1 VFVETRA
8 GDGYPLRAADVR
20 RALTSRTRAIVV
32 ASPANPTGA
41 VQARA
46 DLEALAALG
55 PPLVSDEIYDGLVYD
70 GARVTSAL
78 ALGRDAFVLDGF
90 SKRYAMTGFR
100 LGYLIA
106 PERAIRALQSLS
118 QNLFISVASFVQRAG
133 IAALEHGAATT
144 AAMREAYSLRRG
156 VLMDGLKRLGFEV
169 PVAPSGAFYVFAD
182 ARRFDTDSRR
192 LSSRIL
198 EQAHVAVTP
207 GVDFGAAGEG
217 YLRFSCTAAEAEIGE
232 ALARIARALPR

>member
-1 VFVETRA
+1 VLVETRA
-8 GDGYPLRAADVR
+8 ADGYPLRADDVR
-20 RALTSRTRAIVV
+20 RVLTPRTRAIVV

-41 VQARA
+41 VQPRA
-46 DLEALAALG
+46 ELEALAALG
-55 PPLVSDEIYDGLVYD
+55 LPLVSDEIYDGLVYD

-78 ALGRDAFVLDGF
+78 ETGADAFVLDGF

-106 PERAIRALQSLS
+106 PTGAVRTLQSLA

-144 AAMREAYSLRRG
+144 ATMRDAYALRRG
-156 VLMDGLKRLGFEV
+156 LLMDGLKRLGFEI
-169 PVAPSGAFYVFAD
+169 PVAPSGAFYVFAN
-182 ARRFDTDSRR
+182 AGRFDTDSRR
-192 LSSRIL
+192 LSSRLL
-198 EQAHVAVTP
+198 EEAHVAVTP

-217 YLRFSCTAAEAEIGE
+217 HLRFSCTAADADIHE
-232 ALARIARALPR
+232 ALARIGRVLG